1 MLSCLNEFCEHIADF
16 DRLATA
22 SSKSCIQS
30 VFADKSSMCADGKI
44 MADLR
49 EIEACKGGLNSS
61 VGLCANMYRT
71 YCFGIWRVG
80 QCDCKGR
87 KVVCHAGTGVF
98 DVCFFQCP
106 KTGEGFGFPLIGK
119 GVQIIGFVPV
129 EIAMNKHGRI
139 RAEGFEVYAD
149 RGIR

>member
-1 MLSCLNEFCEHIADF
+1 MLSCLNEFCEQIADF
-16 DRLATA
+16 DKFSTA
-22 SSKSCIQS
+22 SSESCIQS
-30 VFADKSSMCADGKI
+30 VFADKSSMCADGKV
-44 MADLR
+44 MSDLR
-49 EIEACKGGLNSS
+49 EIEACEGGSDMNFRS
-61 VGLCANMYRT
+61 GMDEYTA
-71 YCFGIWRVG
+71 YCIGIWRVG

-98 DVCFFQCP
+98 HVCFFQCP

-119 GVQIIGFVPV
+119 GIQIIGFVPV

-139 RAEGFEVYAD
+139 RADGFEVYAD